1 MDQCLAPAPRGGNAP
16 RPAVTGRRYN
26 RGGHDILRITIGI
39 GVVLGLLLSATGCL
53 HRHKIGPAARATP
66 PPAPTT
72 PIPPTPAIPA
82 TPRTPTTP
90 PSPRPTPVPAP
101 IIQDEEGIAS
111 WYGHHYHGRHTANGE
126 IYNMYGISAAHRTL
140 PFGTVVCV
148 HDLENGRDVTVRI
161 NDRGPF
167 IEGRIIDLSFSAAQ
181 AMGMSGIAPVR
192 LEIVGRSAS
201 SEPGIFAV
209 QVGAFRDRRNADRMK
224 SLIETRHW
232 PVVILGFDRGDG
244 TFYRVRVGS
253 ESSEDAARELA
264 QQLRREN
271 PAMETFVVRMN

>member
-1 MDQCLAPAPRGGNAP
+1 
-16 RPAVTGRRYN
+16 
-26 RGGHDILRITIGI
+26 
-39 GVVLGLLLSATGCL
+39 
-53 HRHKIGPAARATP
+53 
-66 PPAPTT
+66 
-72 PIPPTPAIPA
+72 
-82 TPRTPTTP
+82 
-90 PSPRPTPVPAP
+90 
-101 IIQDEEGIAS
+101 
-111 WYGHHYHGRHTANGE
+111 
-126 IYNMYGISAAHRTL
+126 MYVMTAAHRTL
-140 PFGTVVCV
+140 PFGTIVCV
-148 HDLENGRDVTVRI
+148 HDLENGRNVTVRI

-181 AMGMSGIAPVR
+181 AMAMDLPGIARVR

-224 SLIETRHW
+224 SLIEGRHG